1 MFPRRRAPPNAV
13 VNPRDSWQRR
23 HYTGLVPRSLTTHID
38 SPNEVGRRLKEA
50 RTRAGLSQRQL
61 AFPGCTAAYISR
73 LEAGARVPS
82 LQMVNQLAAR
92 LDVSGTWLA
101 TGVEAGAVDND
112 LLDAEV
118 ALRLGEL
125 DEAQALYE
133 THTDEGD
140 PARAQALSGLGQIAF
155 RRDQLDEA
163 IRLLEQALALRN
175 RRTLADPGAVD
186 TLGRAYAR
194 VGTTESAI
202 ALFERAVDEAVAA
215 EAVVEELRFSV
226 LLANALTDVADFA
239 RAESVLARVIR
250 IADESGDPLA
260 LARLYWSQSRLHSL
274 RHDPQLAGRYARR
287 ALEILERTE
296 NDAYIAMAYHLLA
309 TTELE
314 AGNGEEALRLLA
326 RGREL
331 FGAELAPR
339 DDARFATG
347 EARALLLAGRSG
359 EAARTAARALE
370 LLDALGPGDRG
381 MAYVA
386 LAEVFSTAGDPER
399 ARMLL
404 GQALDLLLE
413 HGPRGALEAAR
424 PLADLL
430 EAAGD
435 TAGALAVLKRA
446 TAAASSQPSP
456 VTRG

>member
-1 MFPRRRAPPNAV
+1 M
-13 VNPRDSWQRR
+13 
-23 HYTGLVPRSLTTHID
+23 PRSLTTHID
-38 SPNEVGRRLKEA
+38 SPREVGRRLKEA

-92 LDVSGTWLA
+92 LDVTGTWLA
-101 TGVEAGAVDND
+101 TGVEAGAVDSD

-125 DEAQALYE
+125 DQAEALYRA
-133 THTDEGD
+133 HADAGD
-140 PARAQALSGLGQIAF
+140 PARAAALAGLGQIAF
-155 RRDQLDEA
+155 RRDLIDDA
-163 IRLLEQALALRN
+163 VSFLEQSLALRN
-175 RRTLADPGAVD
+175 RRVLADPGAVD

-202 ALFERAVDEAVAA
+202 ALFERALEEAVAA

-226 LLANALTDVADFA
+226 LLANALTDVRDFA

-250 IADESGDPLA
+250 IADESGDPIA
-260 LARLYWSQSRLHSL
+260 LARLYWTQSRLHSL
-274 RHDPQLAGRYARR
+274 RHDPQLANRYARR

-296 NDAYIAMAYHLLA
+296 NDAYVAMAYHLLA

-314 AGNGEEALRLLA
+314 AGHGEEALRLLG

-331 FGAELAPR
+331 FGSELGPR

-347 EARALLLAGRSG
+347 EARALLLAGRSA

-370 LLDALGPGDRG
+370 LMDALGPGDRG

-386 LAEVFSTAGDPER
+386 LAEVFRSVDDPER

-404 GQALDLLLE
+404 GQALNLLLE

-430 EAAGD
+430 EADGD

-446 TAAASSQPSP
+446 TAAASSQPTP